1 MQSFDPF
8 TVAILVAA
16 IVIILKLRSV
26 LGQRTGHQEDLSDIF
41 DREKQKRKEQQDGPA
56 GDNVVKLPTRTQG
69 DSAHSSINSDE
80 KDPRLAQI
88 DKIAKP
94 RTKINKGLKDILAAD
109 NGFNPKE
116 FMAGADMAYEMIV
129 DAFANGDT
137 KSLSNLL
144 SPEVFEGFKS
154 VIDDRNSRGETV
166 KSTFIGIDESSVQS
180 AEVKD
185 HEAHITIKFVSQIVS
200 ATLDKDGV
208 IVEGDDKDIARVK
221 DVWTFARDTRSNDP
235 NWKLVATEAGA

>member
-16 IVIILKLRSV
+16 IVVLLKLRSI
-26 LGQRTGHQEDLSDIF
+26 LGQKTGHQEDMSDLF
-41 DREKQKRKEQQDGPA
+41 DREREKRRRQQDGPSA
-56 GDNVVKLPTRTQG
+56 DNVVKLPTRNQN
-69 DSAHSSINSDE
+69 DNVDPDE

-88 DKIAKP
+88 DKLAKP
-94 RTKINKGLKDILAAD
+94 RTKVNKGLKEILAAD
-109 NGFNPKE
+109 QGFNPKE

-129 DAFANGDT
+129 DAFAQGDT
-137 KSLSNLL
+137 KSLRNLL
-144 SPEVFEGFKS
+144 SPEVFEGFDS
-154 VIDDRNSRGETV
+154 VIKDRDARGETV
-166 KSTFIGIDESSVQS
+166 KSTFIGIDESAIQS
-180 AEVKD
+180 AAVKD

-200 ATLDKDGV
+200 ATLDREGV
-208 IVEGDDKDIARVK
+208 VIEGDDKDIARVK

>member
-8 TVAILVAA
+8 TIAILVAA
-16 IVIILKLRSV
+16 IVVVLKLRSI
-26 LGQRTGHQEDLSDIF
+26 LGQKTGHQEDLGDMF
-41 DREKQKRKEQQDGPA
+41 DREKEKRQKREDGTSA
-56 GDNVVKLPTRTQG
+56 DNVVKLPTRTKNTNP
-69 DSAHSSINSDE
+69 SANADLDG

-94 RTKINKGLKDILAAD
+94 RTKINKGLKEILKVD
-109 NGFNPKE
+109 DGFNPKE

-129 DAFANGDT
+129 NAFAQGDT

-144 SPEVFEGFKS
+144 SQEVYQGFKS
-154 VIDDRNSRGETV
+154 VIDEREALGETV
-166 KSTFIGIDESSVQS
+166 KSTFIGIDESSVHA

-185 HEAHITIKFVSQIVS
+185 SEAHITIKFVSQIVS
-200 ATLDKDGV
+200 ATFDKEGV

-221 DVWTFARDTRSNDP
+221 DIWTFARDTRSDDP

>member
-8 TVAILVAA
+8 TIAILVAA
-16 IVIILKLRSV
+16 IVVLLKLRSV
-26 LGQRTGHQEDLSDIF
+26 LGQKTGHQEDLSDLF
-41 DREKQKRKEQQDGPA
+41 DREKQKRQAKEDGPA
-56 GDNVVKLPTRTQG
+56 ADNVVKLPTRPQNENA
-69 DSAHSSINSDE
+69 DPDA

-94 RTKINKGLKDILAAD
+94 RTKINKGLKEILAAD
-109 NGFNPKE
+109 PGFNPKE

-129 DAFANGDT
+129 DAFAQGDT

-144 SPEVFEGFKS
+144 SSEVYEGFKS
-154 VIDDRNSRGETV
+154 VIDDRESRGETV
-166 KSTFIGIDESSVQS
+166 KSTFIGIDESEVHS
-180 AEVKD
+180 AAVKS
-185 HEAHITIKFVSQIVS
+185 HEAHITIKFISQIVS

-208 IVEGDDKDIARVK
+208 VIEGDEKDIARVK
-221 DVWTFARDTRSNDP
+221 DIWTFARDTRSNDP

>member
-16 IVIILKLRSV
+16 IVVLLKLRSV
-26 LGQRTGHQEDLSDIF
+26 LGQKTGHQEDMSDLF
-41 DREKQKRKEQQDGPA
+41 DREKERRKTQQDGPPA
-56 GDNVVKLPTRTQG
+56 DNVVKLPTRGQN
-69 DSAHSSINSDE
+69 DNANSDE

-88 DKIAKP
+88 DKLAKP

-109 NGFNPKE
+109 PGFNPKE

-129 DAFANGDT
+129 DAFAQGDT
-137 KSLSNLL
+137 KSLRNLL
-144 SPEVFEGFKS
+144 SPEVFEGFDS
-154 VIDDRNSRGETV
+154 VIKDRESRGETV
-166 KSTFIGIDESSVQS
+166 KSTFIGIDESEIQA

-200 ATLDKDGV
+200 ATLDKEGV
-208 IVEGDDKDIARVK
+208 IIEGDDKDIARVK
-221 DVWTFARDTRSNDP
+221 DVWTFARDTRNNDP

>member
-26 LGQRTGHQEDLSDIF
+26 LGQKTGHQEDLSDIF
-41 DREKQKRKEQQDGPA
+41 NQKNKKQQNNQPNQDGPSA
-56 GDNVVKLPTRTQG
+56 DNVVKLPTRTQAG
-69 DSAHSSINSDE
+69 GVDADE
-80 KDPRLAQI
+80 KDPRIAQI

-94 RTKINKGLKDILAAD
+94 RTKINKGLKQILQAD
-109 NGFNPKE
+109 QSFNPKE

-129 DAFANGDT
+129 NAFAQGDT
-137 KSLSNLL
+137 KSLANLL
-144 SPEVFEGFKS
+144 SREVFEGFES

-166 KSTFIGIDESSVQS
+166 KSTFIGIDESQVQA

-185 HEAHITIKFVSQIVS
+185 NEAHITIKFISQIVS
-200 ATLDKDGV
+200 ATIDKEGV

-221 DVWTFARDTRSNDP
+221 DVWTFARDARSNDP